1 MPTIGTAAKRAGC
14 NVETIRY
21 YERIGLLQT
30 PPRASRGRRS
40 YGEGEI
46 ERLKFIRR
54 CRDLGFALRDVAA
67 LVELSTSDRENCN
80 QARLMAETQIV
91 SVRQKMADLA
101 RVEAWLAQTI
111 DQCASRKREV
121 CPLIQKLSDAA
132 SRPNA

>member
-1 MPTIGTAAKRAGC
+1 MAMIGTAAKRAGC

-21 YERIGLLQT
+21 YERIGLLQA

-54 CRDLGFALRDVAA
+54 CRDLGFALKDVAA
-67 LVELSTSDRENCN
+67 LVELSTSDRENCG
-80 QARLMAETQIV
+80 QARRMAEAQIV

-111 DQCASRKREV
+111 DQCAARKRET
-121 CPLIQKLSDAA
+121 CPLIEKLSDAA
-132 SRPNA
+132 PSAHA